1 MIDEVQAAFARAAAL
16 ADRAGF
22 DALEIHGGHGYLVHA
37 FLSPIANRR
46 TDGYGGSR
54 ERRMRFALET
64 VERVR
69 ACWPAAKPL
78 FFRVSVTDGVDGGWD
93 LEDTL
98 ALAAALKARGVDV
111 IDTSSGGIEGTSS
124 NTARIAR
131 TPGYHVPYAA
141 ALRRDSG
148 LVTQTVGLIRDPR
161 HAEEILQ
168 AGAADLVAIGREALY
183 DPFWAAHASQ
193 ALGCDP
199 GFATWPQQYGWWL
212 DARARFLGAP
222 GASPSA
228 TPAGDNHR
236 QATGSPA

>member
-1 MIDEVQAAFARAAAL
+1 M
-16 ADRAGF
+16 
-22 DALEIHGGHGYLVHA
+22 
-37 FLSPIANRR
+37 
-46 TDGYGGSR
+46 
-54 ERRMRFALET
+54 
-64 VERVR
+64 
-69 ACWPAAKPL
+69 
-78 FFRVSVTDGVDGGWD
+78 
-93 LEDTL
+93 
-98 ALAAALKARGVDV
+98 
-111 IDTSSGGIEGTSS
+111 
-124 NTARIAR
+124 
-131 TPGYHVPYAA
+131 PYAA

-199 GFATWPQQYGWWL
+199 GFATWPQHYGWWL